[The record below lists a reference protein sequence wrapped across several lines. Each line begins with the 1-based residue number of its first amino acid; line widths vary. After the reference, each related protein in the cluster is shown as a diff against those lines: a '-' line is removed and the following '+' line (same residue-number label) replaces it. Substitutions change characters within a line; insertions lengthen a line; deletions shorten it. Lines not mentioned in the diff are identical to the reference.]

1 LEVIHFIALDNW
13 HSSNVL
19 SATPLRSMDVPI
31 PPRIILMGTSKISLN
46 ERFSKLPVSP
56 RRRPAAATV
65 TSYRS
70 ADHDYR
76 EPEVV
81 EYSPDLEFKN
91 SAVADGDDLLGVRF
105 VPRYSGVRTIHRSPR
120 AYWQPYVPLKLRN
133 RIKFPLPRNY
143 VAFPPSRA
151 YIRRSTFNG
160 SRSLGLARP
169 VRSLRFKQEGFSTA
183 LKGGRFNNRGT
194 ARGLSVARGRDGV
207 GFAFRRRQQ
216 ISREQL
222 DRELDAYMKRSKHPK
237 IDVSDL
243 VEG

>member
-1 LEVIHFIALDNW
+1 
-13 HSSNVL
+13 
-19 SATPLRSMDVPI
+19 MDVPI

-56 RRRPAAATV
+56 RRRPTAATV

-81 EYSPDLEFKN
+81 EYSPDLEFKFTFWLQS
-91 SAVADGDDLLGVRF
+91 SAVADEDDLLGVRF

-120 AYWQPYVPLKLRN
+120 SYWQPYVPLKLRN
-133 RIKFPLPRNY
+133 RVKFPLSRNY
-143 VAFPPSRA
+143 VAFPPTRA
-151 YIRRSTFNG
+151 YIRRGTFNG
-160 SRSLGLARP
+160 SRTLGLARP
-169 VRSLRFKQEGFSTA
+169 VRSLRFKQDGFNST
-183 LKGGRFNNRGT
+183 LKGGRFNNRGA
-194 ARGLSVARGRDGV
+194 ARGLSVPVPRGRDGV